1 MVVILFWSERGGKMQ
16 RQSSDCEE
24 PPLHQHGQSGVPP
37 RTHRVRAETATVS
50 QGRNYAGMLA
60 AERSRAS
67 SRASAMAFL
76 LIQLTQ

>member
-1 MVVILFWSERGGKMQ
+1 MQ

-24 PPLHQHGQSGVPP
+24 PPLYQLGESGVSP
-37 RTHRVRAETATVS
+37 RTQRVRAETATVS
-50 QGRNYAGMLA
+50 QGREYAGMLA

-67 SRASAMAFL
+67 SLASAMTFL

>member
-1 MVVILFWSERGGKMQ
+1 MLGGGKMQ

-24 PPLHQHGQSGVPP
+24 PPLHQREQGGASP
-37 RTHRVRAETATVS
+37 RTHGDGTATATAS
-50 QGRNYAGMLA
+50 QGRSYAGMLT

>member
-1 MVVILFWSERGGKMQ
+1 MQ

-24 PPLHQHGQSGVPP
+24 PPLHQLGQSGVPP
-37 RTHRVRAETATVS
+37 RAHGEGAATATAS
-50 QGRNYAGMLA
+50 HGRNYAGMLA